1 MRKEVLFTVF
11 VSILLIG
18 LLITTIGRTINHQND
33 VMRHHEN
40 VIHVIQKEKD
50 SESAIQYGEVDKVK
64 MSEYKTKIT
73 LDNGL
78 SFEDNGKLSQN
89 IKPRDK
95 VGYVKY
101 NEYTTTEKGALEK
114 GKERYKVKTIE
125 K

>member
-18 LLITTIGRTINHQND
+18 LLVTTIGRTINHQND

-101 NEYTTTEKGALEK
+101 NKYTTTEKGTLEK